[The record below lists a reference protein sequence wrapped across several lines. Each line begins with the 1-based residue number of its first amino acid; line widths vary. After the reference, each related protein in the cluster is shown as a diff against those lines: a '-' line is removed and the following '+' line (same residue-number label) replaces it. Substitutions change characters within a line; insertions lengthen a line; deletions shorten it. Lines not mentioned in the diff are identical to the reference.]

1 MIEPADFLLPHIEM
15 RMTDL
20 DIVATLKSRMV
31 EDALPLWADR
41 GWDASR
47 GGFVERLDKEGQAD
61 LEAPRRVRVQARQIW
76 CFARAAQLGWYPQGA
91 EIAKKGLAYLLA
103 KAKSPDGKPGFVH
116 VLALDGAVLNPLRDT
131 YDHAFVLLALASVY
145 QLDRDAQVRAEIDS
159 LMQFF
164 DGTLRS
170 PDGGYSEGVP
180 ATLPRRQNPQMH
192 VFEALI
198 ATFDATHDQAF
209 QARAGDLFGLFI
221 ASLYD
226 GQKQVLGE
234 YFEQDWSRI
243 EPVCVEPGH
252 QAEWVWLLK
261 GFERITGCPTA
272 KHRGQLLASALR
284 YRDAATGLLL
294 DEGDVAGNITK
305 PTRRCWPQT
314 EIAKAW
320 IAQAEAG
327 EAGAEDEARAAL
339 QRLQQ
344 HYLSHPVK
352 GGWYDQFDQNGH
364 STVDAIPASSFY
376 HILCA
381 IAEADRVLG

>member
-1 MIEPADFLLPHIEM
+1 MIDKGSAVQADVM
-15 RMTDL
+15 QSQQ
-20 DIVATLKSRMV
+20 IVATLKSQMV
-31 EDALPLWADR
+31 EHALPLWADR
-41 GWDASR
+41 GWDSSR
-47 GGFVERLDKEGQAD
+47 GGFVERLDISGHAD

-76 CFARAAQLGWYPQGA
+76 CFAKAAQLGWYPQGA
-91 EIAKKGLAYLLA
+91 EIAKQGLAYLLA

-116 VLALDGAVLNPLRDT
+116 VLAPDGSVLNPLRDT
-131 YDHAFVLLALASVY
+131 YDHAFVLLALAAVY

-180 ATLPRRQNPQMH
+180 ASLPRRQNPQMH

-209 QARAGDLFGLFI
+209 QARAGELFGLFI

-272 KHRGQLLASALR
+272 KHRGQLLTSALR

-294 DEGDVAGNITK
+294 DEGDVEGRITK

-327 EAGAEDEARAAL
+327 EPGAADEARAAL

-352 GGWYDQFDQNGH
+352 GGWYDQFDQNGQ
-364 STVDAIPASSFY
+364 SVVDAIPASSFY